1 MSPTPPHAPGAPPAL
16 PPLPARFPARL
27 DVMGVTIVIFTIA
40 VIFSLPALRGSGRS
54 LDTWGNL
61 VRVLGQFFPP
71 DLSVLRPT
79 LEALVE
85 TFRMAVLA
93 TAAAIAIA
101 VPLGAA
107 GARNLA
113 PRWVVFSVRMLL
125 NGIRT
130 LPSLIWAL
138 LAVAVVGAN
147 PQAGVIALTLYS
159 LGYLGKFFADAFESV
174 DAEVARG
181 LRLIGASPLQAFQH
195 GLWPHARPLIWS
207 HGLWMLEYN
216 LRSASVIGYVGAG
229 GIGAQLYAY
238 QEFYR
243 WDRFCTVL
251 LVILFFVI
259 LLDLLGERIRERVTR
274 RLRPLT
280 D

>member
-1 MSPTPPHAPGAPPAL
+1 VSPPPPHPSGAPNPKLPTPP
-16 PPLPARFPARL
+16 RFPTPL
-27 DVMGVTIVIFTIA
+27 NVMGVTVIIFALA
-40 VIFSLPALRGSGRS
+40 VVFSLPALRGSGRA
-54 LDTWGNL
+54 LDTWQNL
-61 VRVLGQFFPP
+61 TRVLGQFFPP
-71 DLSVLRPT
+71 DFSVLRPT
-79 LEALVE
+79 LSALLE

-93 TAAAIAIA
+93 TAAAIVIG

-113 PRWVVFSVRMLL
+113 PRWIVFTVRMLL

-147 PQAGVIALTLYS
+147 PLAGVIALTAYS

-174 DAEVARG
+174 DADVARG
-181 LRLIGASPLQAFQH
+181 LRLMGASPLQAFQY

-216 LRSASVIGYVGAG
+216 LRSASIIGYVGAG
-229 GIGAQLYAY
+229 GIGAQLFAY

-243 WDRFCTVL
+243 WDRFATVL
-251 LVILFFVI
+251 LVILVFVI
-259 LLDLLGERIRERVTR
+259 ALDLLGERIRERVTR
-274 RLRPLT
+274 RLRPLAE
-280 D
+280 

>member
-1 MSPTPPHAPGAPPAL
+1 MSPPPQHAPGSAAAPPDM
-16 PPLPARFPARL
+16 PPRFPARL
-27 DVMGVTIVIFTIA
+27 DVMGVTIIIFLIA
-40 VIFSLPALRGSGRS
+40 VFFSLPALRGSGRAI
-54 LDTWGNL
+54 DTFGNL

-71 DLSVLRPT
+71 DWSVLRPT

-93 TAAAIAIA
+93 TAGAIILA

-125 NGIRT
+125 NGVRT

-147 PQAGVIALTLYS
+147 PLAGVLALTMYS

-174 DAEVARG
+174 DAEMARS

-195 GLWPHARPLIWS
+195 GFWPHARPLIWS

-229 GIGAQLYAY
+229 GIGAHLYAY

-243 WDRFCTVL
+243 WDRFSTVL
-251 LVILFFVI
+251 LVILFFVVM
-259 LLDLLGERIRERVTR
+259 LDLLGERIRGRVTR